1 MRACSLKKNSGRL
14 RDLDLLDWND
24 DGSGFWSFWSLG
36 FGECDIYCCYY
47 YYYLFFFVFV
57 FVVDGVVVDI
67 KGLSFCLGLSRI

>member
-1 MRACSLKKNSGRL
+1 MRACSLKKN
-14 RDLDLLDWND
+14 WND

-67 KGLSFCLGLSRI
+67 EGLSFCLGLSFLSLINLKS